1 MTDQLTPHFSLDELR
16 CGCRCGVPGIV
27 LERLERMAE
36 TLEVMRARLGRPISI
51 ISGYRCAARNKRV
64 GGAPNSRHLWGDAVD
79 LQVSGMTGLELRA
92 LWEQAISAGDIPDGG
107 LGTYADRPATL
118 HYDQR
123 KVKARWHHG
132 QR

>member
-1 MTDQLTPHFSLDELR
+1 MNDQLTPHFSLDELR

-64 GGAPNSRHLWGDAVD
+64 GGAPASRHLWGDAVD
-79 LQVSGMTGLELRA
+79 LQVAGMTGLELRA

-107 LGTYADRPATL
+107 LGTYADRPSTL

-123 KVKARWHHG
+123 KKKARWHHG